1 MLPYRTF
8 VLGIKFHFGDVPP
21 FVVNAVGAGRDRFF
35 RGEAFDFRDISV
47 RKKFRVTAPIGV
59 GRLLVVGNPFGEK
72 EIAQLIADPTFGVA
86 KADFESLGVF
96 LLREG
101 PQISA

>member
-1 MLPYRTF
+1 MLPNRTF

-21 FVVNAVGAGRDRFF
+21 FVVDAMGAGRDRFF
-35 RGEAFDFRDISV
+35 GSKALDFQDISV

-72 EIAQLIADPTFGVA
+72 EIAQLITDPAFGVT
-86 KADFESLGVF
+86 KADFEGFGVF
-96 LLREG
+96 LL
-101 PQISA
+101 